1 MRYGPACNGSTR
13 SSGGVVE
20 EGGAGVSAVFI
31 KAGDTVTAG
40 QQIGKMSNTGYSY
53 GCHLHFQI
61 EKDGKP
67 INPEPFMQTAG
78 APLPH

>member
-1 MRYGPACNGSTR
+1 MWIDH
-13 SSGGVVE
+13 GGGIVTGYFHME
-20 EGGAGVSAVFI
+20 AGLLV

-40 QQIGKMSNTGYSY
+40 QQIGKMSNTGYSR

-61 EKDGKP
+61 EKNGTP
-67 INPEPFMQTAG
+67 INPESFMQAAD